1 MPGLSRAFDLEDL
14 RNKDPK
20 IPNHQEGLTMKIQF
34 LMVIAAL
41 FICCCLGREIAGQT
55 TGNEMKAN
63 DPTASSDAGLTANS
77 STKQNEFNWRGKI
90 AAGGLVEVI
99 GIKGEIQIEASA
111 GNEVEV
117 VALKQGDQN
126 ETTQVTVRV
135 EESKGRLRI
144 CAAYPTLEGK
154 GASECV
160 ESFEW
165 KSISWNGTE
174 RELHIGYE
182 DGKKQAIRLAE
193 VQVLFKL
200 RVPAGVNCIARTMRG
215 GITAR
220 FGSADIPNTID
231 MLTLAGNVSL
241 DAPKQIN
248 AQVKLSTGG
257 GDISTDFPVTL
268 VGRFPGNGLEGS
280 IGQGG
285 PKISLRSWAGDIEL
299 RRAK

>member
-1 MPGLSRAFDLEDL
+1 M
-14 RNKDPK
+14 
-20 IPNHQEGLTMKIQF
+20 
-34 LMVIAAL
+34 
-41 FICCCLGREIAGQT
+41 
-55 TGNEMKAN
+55 
-63 DPTASSDAGLTANS
+63 ASSDAGLTANS

-90 AAGGLVEVI
+90 TVGGLVEII
-99 GIKGEIQIEASA
+99 GINGDIQVEASA

-126 ETTQVTVRV
+126 EIPQVAVRV
-135 EESKGRLRI
+135 EESAGRLRI

-154 GASECV
+154 GVSECV

-165 KSISWNGTE
+165 KSIGWNGSE
-174 RELHIGYE
+174 RELHLGYE
-182 DGKKQAIRLAE
+182 EGKKQAIRLAE

-200 RVPAGVNCIARTMRG
+200 RVPAGVRCIDRSMRG

-231 MLTLAGNVSL
+231 LLTLAGNVSL

-248 AQVKLSTGG
+248 AQVNLSTGG

>member
-1 MPGLSRAFDLEDL
+1 M
-14 RNKDPK
+14 
-20 IPNHQEGLTMKIQF
+20 MKNQF
-34 LMVIAAL
+34 LIVIAAL
-41 FICCCLGREIAGQT
+41 FICCCLGRETACQT
-55 TGNEMKAN
+55 QGNERKAN
-63 DPTASSDAGLTANS
+63 GATASSDAGLTANL

-90 AAGGLVEVI
+90 AAGGLVEII
-99 GIKGEIQIEASA
+99 GIKGDIQVEASA

-126 ETTQVTVRV
+126 EIPQVAVRV
-135 EESKGRLRI
+135 EESAGRLRI

-154 GASECV
+154 SASECV

-165 KSISWNGTE
+165 KSIGWNGSE
-174 RELHIGYE
+174 RELHLGYE
-182 DGKKQAIRLAE
+182 GGKKQAIRLAE

-200 RVPAGVNCIARTMRG
+200 RVPAGVSCIARTMRG

-231 MLTLAGNVSL
+231 LLTLAGNVSL

-248 AQVKLSTGG
+248 AQVNLSTGG

-285 PKISLRSWAGDIEL
+285 PKISLSGSNVVI